1 MISNWSRESTGE
13 FSPLIRLFKGW
24 SKVLSEYIFM
34 VKHRRGNLRAKEAV
48 GKPMRLARDGIGL
61 KNHWRL
67 IMKHG
72 GVFRK
77 VS

>member
-1 MISNWSRESTGE
+1 
-13 FSPLIRLFKGW
+13 
-24 SKVLSEYIFM
+24 M

-77 VS
+77 VL

>member
-1 MISNWSRESTGE
+1 
-13 FSPLIRLFKGW
+13 
-24 SKVLSEYIFM
+24 M
-34 VKHRRGNLRAKEAV
+34 VKHRKRDLRAKETLR
-48 GKPMRLARDGIGL
+48 KPMRLARDGIGL

-67 IMKHG
+67 ITTHG